1 MIKYLTLCFIIPTI
15 HFTFA
20 SKLKQTTNIMTLLDR
35 YTASVL
41 NNNNNN
47 QNQQQNQNQAPRCCL
62 WESTSQM
69 NP

>member
-1 MIKYLTLCFIIPTI
+1 MMKYLTLCFIISTI

-20 SKLKQTTNIMTLLDR
+20 SKLKQTTNIMTILDR

-41 NNNNNN
+41 NNHNN